1 MKQGAI
7 TQLSWKLKTDGKTFG
22 ALQLKLKAESSNA
35 EGNSIIRSV
44 EVLSPPRLSLRLII
58 PEMKLD
64 AAGALKES
72 YPVTAQI
79 SNLGDSAAYWTEASL
94 ELTGARLLPGDSQ
107 GRQLGHFLP
116 GMTYESVWFI
126 SPLPGSQA
134 VQFKAKAA
142 ASNVKQVAAQ
152 SAVSVPS
159 PTRSISLELGAFSD
173 GFIEAKV
180 SALRLSG
187 VAKIEFDIVWEG
199 EALALLGRKPVAAGA
214 LMLLPDGTSP
224 GLMKGKVEG
233 KAIRGI
239 SCSFLPGGEPTGVLA
254 SIDFKIAGPGR
265 MTIRMENVKAFDA
278 AGKQLLVQS
287 DGLMAI
293 IK

>member
-1 MKQGAI
+1 M
-7 TQLSWKLKTDGKTFG
+7 S
-22 ALQLKLKAESSNA
+22 
-35 EGNSIIRSV
+35 
-44 EVLSPPRLSLRLII
+44 
-58 PEMKLD
+58 
-64 AAGALKES
+64 
-72 YPVTAQI
+72 
-79 SNLGDSAAYWTEASL
+79 
-94 ELTGARLLPGDSQ
+94 
-107 GRQLGHFLP
+107 
-116 GMTYESVWFI
+116 YESAWFI

-152 SAVSVPS
+152 SAASVPS

-224 GLMKGKVEG
+224 GLVQGKVEG

-278 AGKQLLVQS
+278 AGKQLPVQN